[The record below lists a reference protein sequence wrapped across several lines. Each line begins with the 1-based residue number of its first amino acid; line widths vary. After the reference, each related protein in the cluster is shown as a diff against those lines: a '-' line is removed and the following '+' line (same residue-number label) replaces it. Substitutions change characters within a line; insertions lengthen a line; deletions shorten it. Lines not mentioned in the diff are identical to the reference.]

1 MKNIISKPFILASLV
16 FFASTHLQA
25 ADAPKKTAQGK
36 PAVKVEEKKASNTE
50 KTTTEDT
57 TSYTDLLP
65 SPTQNSAVDEQPS
78 AEAEAQKI
86 KDSRWVD
93 QKQLEQAKKDAE
105 AQKKKDE
112 SRVKWTAKCTDRSGK
127 TVTATDPGYDNCMHQ
142 TGENK
147 KNPGIK
153 TDEKDKN
160 DPGSVGAGF
169 EIKFP

>member
-1 MKNIISKPFILASLV
+1 MKNIFSKPLILASFMFLS
-16 FFASTHLQA
+16 ATPLQA
-25 ADAPKKTAQGK
+25 ADGQKKTTQGK
-36 PAVKVEEKKASNTE
+36 PAVKVEEKKANGTE
-50 KTTTEDT
+50 KTAEQDT

-65 SPTQNSAVDEQPS
+65 GPTQNSAVTEQPS

-112 SRVKWTAKCTDRSGK
+112 SRVKWTANCTDRAGK
-127 TVTATDPGYDNCMHQ
+127 TILATDPGYDNCMHQ
-142 TGENK
+142 VGENK
-147 KNPGIK
+147 KNPGVK

-160 DPGSVGAGF
+160 DASGVGAGF
-169 EIKFP
+169 QIKFP